1 MMSEIAEKEYMFE
14 ERMEKIVEE
23 YLKEHK
29 NYFSDYC
36 KVVDEFFKDDKKL
49 KDSGNSKN

>member
-14 ERMEKIVEE
+14 EYVEKIVEE
-23 YLKEHK
+23 YLEEHK

-36 KVVDEFFKDDKKL
+36 KVVDEFFRNDKEL
-49 KDSGNSKN
+49 KR